1 MIVNNRETAEG
12 EKASYI
18 DPEGKIY
25 EATLTSLTEQNGNC
39 FASLTYDKDGQLAT
53 ATQVPHN
60 TSPEKHSWN
69 HSLV

>member
-1 MIVNNRETAEG
+1 MLVNNKETAEG

-18 DPEGKIY
+18 DQDGQIH
-25 EATLTSLTEQNGNC
+25 EATLTSLAEQNGNC

-60 TSPEKHSWN
+60 TSPEKKSWN
-69 HSLV
+69 HAIA